1 MYDVMLPTDT
11 LLISV
16 NGGTLIEIIFWQE
29 GSPFFGGGGKD
40 VTNLAPFKDH
50 QCNIIVK

>member
-29 GSPFFGGGGKD
+29 GSPFFGREGCD
-40 VTNLAPFKDH
+40 
-50 QCNIIVK
+50 